1 MQTLQPKFEG
11 SIYSCGDIESVQG
24 STGPRNILLKDSFPL
39 RFSDKPSAEVFEC
52 LLVKVDDTFRLF
64 KIINKS
70 ELTIRTND
78 SNYCI
83 EGRND
88 FKKIVIIYSI
98 ESINSF
104 YINLYLFQTNKITKF
119 LK

>member
-70 ELTIRTND
+70 DLDMEYEDRQD
-78 SNYCI
+78 
-83 EGRND
+83 
-88 FKKIVIIYSI
+88 IV
-98 ESINSF
+98 EVKEF
-104 YINLYLFQTNKITKF
+104 T
-119 LK
+119 